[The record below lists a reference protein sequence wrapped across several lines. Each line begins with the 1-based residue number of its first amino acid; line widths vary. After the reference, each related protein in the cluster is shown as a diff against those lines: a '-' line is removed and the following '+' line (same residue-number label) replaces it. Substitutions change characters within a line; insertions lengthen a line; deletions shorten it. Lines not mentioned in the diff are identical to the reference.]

1 MYMAIAEEGSSSMEH
16 KTATI
21 SLANFK
27 AKHLELELEDDR
39 FTDYLKVK
47 NVPMLTKV
55 SLGLTLKW
63 QNHADS
69 PKAEARASELL
80 HQLED
85 AKHHLADLAKQL
97 KEVRGHNHMMVNEL
111 LRLTREL
118 EMVEP
123 RGSELSQVLDMVKM
137 HSSKLTKKPH

>member
-47 NVPMLTKV
+47 KVPMLTKISLAHFKAKYPELELEDDLFTDYLKDQNGPMLTKV
-55 SLGLTLKW
+55 SFD
-63 QNHADS
+63 DS
-69 PKAEARASELL
+69 INP
-80 HQLED
+80 
-85 AKHHLADLAKQL
+85 
-97 KEVRGHNHMMVNEL
+97 
-111 LRLTREL
+111 
-118 EMVEP
+118 
-123 RGSELSQVLDMVKM
+123 
-137 HSSKLTKKPH
+137 HSHPGT